1 MKSILDFG
9 HIIVKEDKVNIVTL
23 IQQPTRVSG
32 SMMRKMGSESP
43 SGLTVTA
50 MRGSMKMDSCM
61 ARVSCSMQMAQS
73 TREISA

>member
-23 IQQPTRVSG
+23 IQQPTRASG

-43 SGLTVTA
+43 YGLTVTA

-61 ARVSCSMQMAQS
+61 ARASCSTQMAQS